1 MQKGNDGNITLK
13 NDGAWG
19 DLIIQFRWLVLM
31 FCVLFVAVAGYG
43 AQNLKIL
50 TDYRAFF
57 SPENPEL
64 VEFEKFQ
71 ETYVKTDNLFF
82 YIKPKDGN
90 VFTKETLSAIE
101 ELTKESW
108 KIPFSTRVDS
118 ITNFQYTYAIA
129 NELVVEDLIEDV
141 KSQTDSYIAKRKMVA
156 LKEPLILDQLL
167 TKDASSTAVNIL
179 IQLPGINI
187 TELPD
192 AYNGAKSV
200 RDLILKDHPNIDI
213 RISGMTAL
221 NNAFAA
227 DGQEAMMSLMPIM
240 FLVILVLSILF
251 IRSVTAVL
259 TMLLVIVLS
268 VAAAMGLAGYLGIGI
283 SPVSAAAPIVI
294 LTLAVADSMHILIA
308 YRGYLAEGMQKHPA
322 LKKAVQS
329 NILPISV
336 TSLTTIIGFLALN
349 FSDAPPFGALG
360 NISALG
366 IAAAWILSLT
376 LFPAVLSM
384 LPMKPSTKQ
393 PFQSFMKGLA
403 NIIIENYQKC
413 FFIALILSAG
423 LIVLIP
429 QLEVNDMFT
438 EYFDQRVDFRKDI
451 DVIKQD
457 FGPLTIDYSIPS
469 NEAGGVSEPEY
480 LQLLENFSTFLRMQ
494 PKVTHVFSYTD
505 IIKRLN
511 KNMNA
516 DNDDYY
522 KIPNDRNL
530 AAQYLLL
537 YELSL
542 PFGLDL
548 NDRINIDKSASRI
561 SISVKPITT
570 AETKILLKN
579 IEQWFVENAPHIKPQ
594 AASPQIMFTH
604 IADRNLESMIV
615 GTLIAILAISI
626 IMMLALRSVRLGILS
641 IIPNAL
647 PILSAFG
654 VWVLLVGEVGFSVAI
669 VGSISLGIVVDDTVH
684 FLMKYVRALHERNL
698 DTNEAIRYA
707 FESVGAAIVINT
719 VILTA
724 GFMILTQATFKATV
738 DMGLLTAISLILA
751 LIIDFLMLPA
761 LLVWVGHKKPSY
773 TNRQ

>member
-1 MQKGNDGNITLK
+1 MQKDNDDNTTLK
-13 NDGAWG
+13 NDGTWG
-19 DLIIQFRWLVLM
+19 DLMIQFRWLVLI
-31 FCVLFVAVAGYG
+31 FSVLFVAVAGSG
-43 AQNLKIL
+43 AQNLKVL

-108 KIPFSTRVDS
+108 KIPFTTRVDS
-118 ITNFQYTYAIA
+118 LTNFQYTYALGD
-129 NELVVEDLIEDV
+129 ELVVENLIEDV
-141 KSQTDSYIAKRKMVA
+141 RSRTDSYIAKRKMVA
-156 LKEPLILDQLL
+156 LKEPLILEQLL
-167 TKDASSTAVNIL
+167 TKDVSATAVNIL

-200 RDLILKDHPNIDI
+200 RDQILKDHPNIDI

-240 FLVILVLSILF
+240 FLVILVLSIIF

-259 TMLLVIVLS
+259 TMLLVIILS

-308 YRGYLAEGMQKHPA
+308 YRSYLAEGMQKHSA
-322 LKKAVQS
+322 LNKAVQS
-329 NILPISV
+329 NILAISV

-403 NIIIENYQKC
+403 NIIIENYRKC
-413 FFIALILSAG
+413 FFIALILSIG
-423 LIVLIP
+423 LISLIP

-469 NEAGGVSEPEY
+469 NEVGGVSEPAY
-480 LQLLENFSTFLRMQ
+480 LQLLEDFSAFLRTQ
-494 PKVTHVFSYTD
+494 AKVTHVFSYTD

-561 SISVKPITT
+561 SISVRPITT
-570 AETKILLKN
+570 AETKTLLKN
-579 IEQWFVENAPHIKPQ
+579 VEQWFAENAPHIKPQ
-594 AASPQIMFTH
+594 AASPQIMFTY
-604 IADRNLESMIV
+604 IADRNLDSMVV

-626 IMMLALRSVRLGILS
+626 IMMLALRSVRLGMLS

-654 VWVLLVGEVGFSVAI
+654 VWVILVGEVGFSVAI

-698 DTNEAIRYA
+698 DTNEAIKYA
-707 FESVGAAIVINT
+707 FESVGAAIIINT
-719 VILTA
+719 IILTA
-724 GFMILTQATFKATV
+724 GFLILTQATFKATV
-738 DMGLLTAISLILA
+738 DMGLLTATSLILA

-761 LLVWVGHKKPSY
+761 LLVWVGHKKSS
-773 TNRQ
+773 